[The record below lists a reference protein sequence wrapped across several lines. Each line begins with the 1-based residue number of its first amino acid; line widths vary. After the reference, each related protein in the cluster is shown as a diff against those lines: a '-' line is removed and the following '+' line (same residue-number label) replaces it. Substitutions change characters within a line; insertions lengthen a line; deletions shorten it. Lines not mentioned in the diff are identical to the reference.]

1 MKYLLDTGPLTAYL
15 LGRQGAVALPDTLI
29 RQGEAA
35 TSALVYAEAIEY
47 FHSFPHFQQL
57 QQGIRGILHHQVK
70 LLYPTYGSVNTMR
83 RCAAPCACCAR
94 LPVNQQGSLG
104 TWIR

>member
-15 LGRQGAVALPDTLI
+15 LGRQGAVARMDALI

-47 FHSFPHFQQL
+47 FHSFSHFQQL
-57 QQGIRGILHHQVK
+57 QRGLRGILHQQVK
-70 LLYPTYGSVNTMR
+70 LLYPTYGSVNTML
-83 RCAAPCACCAR
+83 CCVAPCACSAH
-94 LPVNQQGSLG
+94 LLVNLWDSSE
-104 TWIR
+104 T